1 MELCKLCGLASSS
14 KLYCPVSSL
23 SSNQSQSSPWSLHG
37 QSLCG
42 MQSYMQHI
50 IAHHWSNLLQNV
62 TLILWYFF
70 RFSGTQNS
78 DFVYFLYK
86 LLDQNQPQNNVL
98 KYLVTIVIDCHIQ
111 GKFRINSDTFLTNWI
126 NTLMQELP

>member
-1 MELCKLCGLASSS
+1 MRAGQQQQI
-14 KLYCPVSSL
+14 VL
-23 SSNQSQSSPWSLHG
+23 SSVQSVLQSVPV
-37 QSLCG
+37 QS
-42 MQSYMQHI
+42 MVTTWAIFVWYAVIHA
-50 IAHHWSNLLQNV
+50 AHHCTSLVKLV
-62 TLILWYFF
+62 TKCNIDFMVFF

-111 GKFRINSDTFLTNWI
+111 GKFRINSDTFFTNWI
-126 NTLMQELP
+126 NTLMQELL